1 MKQVRYRWFW
11 AWDFD
16 REEEWL
22 NAWAA
27 EGQALV
33 DASGIRYVF
42 EESAPGAYEY
52 RLELLE
58 HTPGNPESVRYLQF
72 LEETGIECVGT
83 FGRWAYLRRRSDGAP
98 FSLFSDIDSKIAH
111 LQRVKTLVLA
121 VLVMQLAGA
130 ANLLMR
136 LDHARDMLP
145 IAVVWAVV
153 VALVAYGF
161 ARIARKVGRLKRERE
176 VWE

>member
-16 REEEWL
+16 LEEQWL

-33 DASGIRYVF
+33 DAAGIRYVF

-58 HTPGNPESVRYLQF
+58 HAAGNPESVRYLRF
-72 LEETGIECVGT
+72 LEETGIECVGA

-98 FSLFSDIDSKIAH
+98 FNLFSDIDSKIAH

-130 ANLLMR
+130 SNLLMR
-136 LDHARDMLP
+136 LDHAREMLP
-145 IAVVWAVV
+145 IAVVWAMLAV
-153 VALVAYGF
+153 LVAYGF
-161 ARIARKVGRLKRERE
+161 ARIAGRMRKLKRERA